1 MTSHQGDGYV
11 NSIRRTIGQSLL
23 LLPGVAVLVTDS
35 DGQILMVEQSDRQC
49 WSTVGGAIEPRES
62 PVDAAVREAL
72 EETGLHVDV
81 DSLVGVAGGPG
92 YDITYPNGDECSY
105 VSIVYRAHV
114 IGGTLTP
121 DGREVLACR
130 WVDPRDLGALNLS
143 PFTRNL
149 MTELALIPRDR

>member
-1 MTSHQGDGYV
+1 MTSDPVDGYV
-11 NSIRRTIGQSLL
+11 KSIRRVIGRRLL

-35 DGQILMVEQSDRQC
+35 DGRILMVEQGDRQC

-72 EETGLHVDV
+72 EETGLHVEV
-81 DSLVGVAGGPG
+81 DSLVGVTGGSG

-121 DGREVLACR
+121 DGHEVVQCR
-130 WVDPRDLGALNLS
+130 WVHPGDLSALNLS
-143 PFTRNL
+143 TFTSTL
-149 MTELALIPRDR
+149 MTEIGIIPADA